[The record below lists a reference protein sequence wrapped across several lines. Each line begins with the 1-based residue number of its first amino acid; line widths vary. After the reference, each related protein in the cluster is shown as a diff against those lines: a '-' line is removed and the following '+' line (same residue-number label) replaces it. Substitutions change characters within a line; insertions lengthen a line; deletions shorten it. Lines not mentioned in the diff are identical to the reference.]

1 MPKSSRNGIFGS
13 GTITVIDEPVMRS
26 YARTAKVVFYVTW
39 AVVGLLTAS
48 VLIARWQHALGTTG
62 GSVLA
67 LITGA
72 AIAVIP
78 AAIAAA
84 LVAMWPIIRAVWWW
98 APELAIAAGGFT
110 GWVELAAITP
120 SGNAGIITR
129 LIALAGIVGLLAVIR
144 PARRALTRAAWCL
157 VGRHRVRVCFSEFII
172 TNRRGSLPLIL
183 GAIPTPAG
191 ERLWIWLR
199 PGLSIGDLEQRSDKI
214 AAACWAT
221 SVTAALPSPG
231 NSALVR
237 IDIKR
242 RDPLTGV
249 IASPLATIARLVIPG
264 RRPQGPAPVLL
275 DLTDVTAEDVT
286 PSPPARPAKGTGT
299 AQRPQWPD
307 APARRD
313 TIIASPAV
321 ADGDDVSDWL

>member
-1 MPKSSRNGIFGS
+1 MPKSSRNGVFGRGS

-26 YARTAKVVFYVTW
+26 FARTAKVVFYVTW
-39 AVVGLLTAS
+39 AIVGLLSAT
-48 VLIARWQHALGTTG
+48 VLVAKWQHALGTTG

-67 LITGA
+67 FITGA
-72 AIAVIP
+72 VLGVIP
-78 AAIAAA
+78 AAVAAA
-84 LVAMWPIIRAVWWW
+84 LVAAWPVIRAIWWW
-98 APELAIAAGGFT
+98 APELALAAGAIA

-120 SGNAGIITR
+120 SGTAGIITR
-129 LIALAGIVGLLAVIR
+129 IIALAGIAGLLEVIR
-144 PARRALTRAAWCL
+144 PARRAVIQAAWCL
-157 VGRHRVRVCFSEFII
+157 VSRHRVRVCFSEFII

-199 PGLSIGDLEQRSDKI
+199 PGLSIGDLEERADKI

-221 SVTAALPSPG
+221 SITATVPSPG

-249 IASPLATIARLVIPG
+249 IASPLAAIAGGIRIG
-264 RRPQGPAPVLL
+264 RKPAPAPVLL
-275 DLTDVTAEDVT
+275 DLTDVTADDVT
-286 PSPPARPAKGTGT
+286 PARPSRNP
-299 AQRPQWPD
+299 QRPQWPD

-313 TIIASPAV
+313 AAPASPAV
-321 ADGDDVSDWL
+321 ASDDDLSDWY